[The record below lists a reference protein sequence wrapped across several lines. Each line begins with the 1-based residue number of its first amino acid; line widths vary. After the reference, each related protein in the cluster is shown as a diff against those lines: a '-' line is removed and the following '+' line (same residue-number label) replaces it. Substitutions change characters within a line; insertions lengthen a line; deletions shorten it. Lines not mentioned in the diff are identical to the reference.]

1 MTCCGM
7 EARPD
12 EAAIRTR
19 LERER
24 LLAASHK
31 TDDTCVQSDFLVP
44 AMHCVGCI
52 KAIET
57 GLTRLPG
64 VRTVRANLSTRRVSV
79 RWCPE
84 DNGPSDFVG
93 ALADLGFEAD
103 IFDLAN
109 LKEEGDPVGRRL
121 LLSLAVAGFAAANI
135 MLLSVSV
142 WSGATAET
150 ADLFHLISG
159 VIAVPAVLYA
169 GRPFFASALSA
180 LQAARLNMDVPISL
194 AVLLALGISIAE
206 SMSGGK
212 AAYFDA
218 AVTLLF
224 FLLIGRYLDHM
235 MRQRARGAV
244 TRLSRM
250 IPSGAT
256 LVLPDGTLSYR
267 PLGDI
272 GPGDEIVVA
281 AGERVPLD
289 GKVKE
294 GTSDLDRSLVTG
306 ESEPTPARPGLDVEA
321 GILNL
326 SAPLRIGVTRVATES
341 FIAEIMQMMEAAEQG
356 KSRYVRI
363 ADRAA
368 RIYAP
373 VVHLLAAISFVGWMI
388 WTGGD
393 WRTSLFVAISVLIIT
408 CPCALGLAVPI
419 AQVVAANRLFRSGI
433 PVKDGAALEKLKE
446 IDTVVFDK
454 TGTLTLGQL
463 RVADVSG
470 GSPRDRDIATALA
483 GRSVHPAARA
493 IAETGKPSA
502 YMALT
507 DISEEAGF
515 GMQARHDGKIARLGR
530 RSWVA
535 EIAAPNELPAASSEG
550 GSEVCFAREGGPM
563 MRFGLADTLRSDAG
577 ETVARLAGS
586 GLDTWIL
593 SGDTAGAVA
602 PVAARLDIAKWR
614 AGLTP
619 QDKISCIESL
629 QEEGRKVLFVGDGL
643 NDAPALAA
651 AHVSIAP
658 ASGSDIGRLSADLVL
673 TGKTLGALDTAVR
686 VARQTGRIVRQNLGL
701 AVAYNCIAIPI
712 AVSGHASPLVAAI
725 AMSASSIL
733 VVANSFRLNLD
744 RGGASAA
751 ARRPVVP
758 AAPRPSGLRQKQA
771 GTA

>member
-1 MTCCGM
+1 MTCCGTQ
-7 EARPD
+7 AQPD
-12 EAAIRTR
+12 NASIRSR

-24 LLAASHK
+24 LLAASHGADE
-31 TDDTCVQSDFLVP
+31 TTVQSDFLVP

-52 KAIET
+52 RAIET
-57 GLTRLPG
+57 GLARLPG
-64 VRTVRANLSTRRVSV
+64 VINVRANLSTRRVSV
-79 RWCPE
+79 RWRPE

-103 IFDLAN
+103 LFDLAN
-109 LKEEGDPVGRRL
+109 LKDEGDPVGRRL

-180 LQAARLNMDVPISL
+180 LRAARLNMDVPISL

-206 SMSGGK
+206 SLTGGK

-272 GPGDEIVVA
+272 QPGNEIVVA

-289 GKVKE
+289 GRVKK
-294 GTSDLDRSLVTG
+294 GKSDLDRSLVTG
-306 ESEPTPARPGLDVEA
+306 ESEPTLAGPGLDVEA

-326 SAPLRIGVTRVATES
+326 TAPLRIGVTRVAKES
-341 FIAEIMQMMEAAEQG
+341 FIAEIMQMMEAAEQS

-363 ADRAA
+363 ADRVA

-373 VVHLLAAISFVGWMI
+373 VVHLLAAISFIGWMI
-388 WTGGD
+388 GTGGD

-408 CPCALGLAVPI
+408 CPCALALAVPI
-419 AQVVAANRLFRSGI
+419 AQVVAANRLFRAGI

-463 RVADVSG
+463 RVAAVSG
-470 GSPRDRDIATALA
+470 GSPRDRDIAMALA
-483 GRSVHPAARA
+483 GGSVHPAARA
-493 IAETGKPSA
+493 IADTGKVPA
-502 YMALT
+502 AMKLV
-507 DISEEAGF
+507 DISEQAGF
-515 GMQARHDGKIARLGR
+515 GMQARHEGKIARLGR

-535 EIAAPNELPAASSEG
+535 EIAATGETSAAPG
-550 GSEVCFAREGGPM
+550 DDGSEVCFAREGGPI
-563 MRFGLADTLRSDAG
+563 MRFALADTLRSDAG
-577 ETVARLAGS
+577 ETVARLAGG

-619 QDKISCIESL
+619 HEKIACIEAL
-629 QEEGRKVLFVGDGL
+629 QEEGHKVLFVGDGL

-686 VARQTGRIVRQNLGL
+686 VAHQTGRIVRQNLGL
-701 AVAYNCIAIPI
+701 AVVYNCIAIPI

-733 VVANSFRLNLD
+733 VVANSFRLNLGPD
-744 RGGASAA
+744 RSPLPDM
-751 ARRPVVP
+751 RPALP
-758 AAPRPSGLRQKQA
+758 ANAPSGGLRREQA
-771 GTA
+771 GVA